1 MNTALIYY
9 TAHKIGYCE
18 ASLRGSTEPLGVN
31 ICKVYASVTAKNLG
45 ENINTCLNEYKV
57 LFIVGDISRSDGA
70 GLMTVLSRGFGEKEV
85 VCRQIKAENSRGYL
99 MELEGKVIVI
109 LPDAP
114 EKISTLVSAGLIEYL
129 KTES

>member
-1 MNTALIYY
+1 M
-9 TAHKIGYCE
+9 
-18 ASLRGSTEPLGVN
+18 
-31 ICKVYASVTAKNLG
+31 
-45 ENINTCLNEYKV
+45 

>member
-9 TAHKIGYCE
+9 TAHKTGYCE

-57 LFIVGDISRSDGA
+57 LFIV
-70 GLMTVLSRGFGEKEV
+70 GEKEV